1 MNSINLFFSNY
12 STQIWT
18 IISVIIG
25 GLITYYSTL
34 HLEYK
39 KIKIKQKSDNTT
51 NVVIPCVLCLRDTI
65 IKLDSLRK
73 KLNYSDDIDLHKELQ
88 FLKEPL
94 NFLNDERNY
103 FIPNHLR
110 YDLKLYKKK
119 LKLFSDTLNK
129 ECNDYITRYSNYIS
143 TKLNGYLFDD
153 SKCIANPCF
162 SSSVDNKVK
171 LMLVKSRFLSLK
183 NTLEQVIF
191 LVEEADINLILFQ
204 EHINLDKSTRDEIE
218 NIRYAFK
225 NGIDILEDRK
235 RFRDEKIAVDPYYTD
250 ICYEEDEYY
259 DTKLRMSA
267 QLLDFIYSSNFNDE
281 PELFSNLKDNL
292 YSHCQFDSLFY
303 FLNNTINKF
312 EKYIDNVLHSE

>member
-1 MNSINLFFSNY
+1 
-12 STQIWT
+12 
-18 IISVIIG
+18 
-25 GLITYYSTL
+25 
-34 HLEYK
+34 
-39 KIKIKQKSDNTT
+39 
-51 NVVIPCVLCLRDTI
+51 
-65 IKLDSLRK
+65 
-73 KLNYSDDIDLHKELQ
+73 
-88 FLKEPL
+88 
-94 NFLNDERNY
+94 
-103 FIPNHLR
+103 
-110 YDLKLYKKK
+110 
-119 LKLFSDTLNK
+119 
-129 ECNDYITRYSNYIS
+129 
-143 TKLNGYLFDD
+143 
-153 SKCIANPCF
+153 
-162 SSSVDNKVK
+162 
-171 LMLVKSRFLSLK
+171 MLVKSRFLSLK